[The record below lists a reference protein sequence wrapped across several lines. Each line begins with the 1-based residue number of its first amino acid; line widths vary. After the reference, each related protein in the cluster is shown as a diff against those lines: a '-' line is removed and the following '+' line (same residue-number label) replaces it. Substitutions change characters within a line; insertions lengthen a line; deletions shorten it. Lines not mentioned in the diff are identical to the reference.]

1 MKALRK
7 ALIAVLVT
15 LLVVLV
21 VAEIGARMIVSNKL
35 AQAFEDDATSQGLT
49 VPKKPK
55 VHFGPHS
62 ALAAVL
68 THQASLTMDTPSTVN
83 IQDTTIKGTPES
95 HLDIRKLTLDDNAVA
110 QHLTSETTADPNYLS
125 TLVKRK
131 MGSVTS
137 VAPNGKANTLEVQVS
152 QGLATLSVTPIV
164 SNGQLKFQATAGKV
178 FGFDVPQSLVEGVSS
193 ALQDGVPNQGNLRIT
208 QAKVVDGGLQITL
221 EGDNVSLR
229 EVSRYQP

>member
-21 VAEIGARMIVSNKL
+21 VAEIGARMIASNKL

-49 VPKKPK
+49 VPEKPK
-55 VHFGPHS
+55 VHFGRHS

-68 THQASLTMDTPSTVN
+68 THQASLTMDTPSTVS

-110 QHLTSETTADPNYLS
+110 QHLTSETTADPNYLT

-137 VAPNGKANTLEVQVS
+137 VTPNAKANTLEVQVS

-164 SNGQLKFQATAGKV
+164 SNGQLEFQATAGKV
-178 FGFDVPQSLVEGVSS
+178 FGFDVPQSLVGGVSS
-193 ALQDGVPNQGNLRIT
+193 ALQDGVPKQGNLRTT